1 MGNAIAVMKVIVS
14 TVEIAYYLEFNQLYL
29 NLALSK
35 IQMAAA
41 KIVLLVIVYK
51 KVHVYI
57 TKVEQY
63 LISIFLFVM

>member
-14 TVEIAYYLEFNQLYL
+14 TMEIAYFLEFNQLYL

-35 IQMAAA
+35 ILMAAA

-63 LISIFLFVM
+63 LISTFLFVM